1 MTLNP
6 KIVQKVKNLN
16 YVQDLNPFSLLS
28 SISAFGL
35 ELWSITEKIYFD
47 NFLITKQETVG
58 LDFARQISEFGGN
71 KTSESKKILK
81 CFFRKIFNL
90 NHFSGKCHNSRRDWN
105 AFL

>member
-47 NFLITKQETVG
+47 YE
-58 LDFARQISEFGGN
+58 AR
-71 KTSESKKILK
+71 
-81 CFFRKIFNL
+81 
-90 NHFSGKCHNSRRDWN
+90 NSWS
-105 AFL
+105 